1 VKTLTGVADA
11 APLHRNRCP
20 TSAEYA
26 HGWRP
31 GKKSGRNALE
41 TLNARAELKIFIG
54 KEGDY
59 RNPEW
64 TVNVLK
70 FAQAQPA
77 SN

>member
-1 VKTLTGVADA
+1 M
-11 APLHRNRCP
+11 PHF
-20 TSAEYA
+20 SEYT

-54 KEGDY
+54 KEADY
-59 RNPEW
+59 RNPEQ

-70 FAQAQPA
+70 FAQAQPL